1 MNDPYK
7 RDNFGCFLAFML
19 LLFATYVSILFS
31 VVAYGFPLFFM
42 CHNTIANMPGTF
54 AFNSDEVFLCLLLRA
69 FATPWLESSP
79 SVPNPQKNERKHYLA
94 RQKETNHFAATTHG
108 EPQEFPHFSPDIA
121 IIAQGDSEACSVQN
135 IYVEGSNSVHD
146 HHPSPSI
153 TTNHHPSPS
162 MTIQEQAKTEG
173 A

>member
-1 MNDPYK
+1 
-7 RDNFGCFLAFML
+7 ML

-31 VVAYGFPLFFM
+31 VVAYGFPLFFT

-54 AFNSDEVFLCLLLRA
+54 AFNSGEVFLCLLLRA

-94 RQKETNHFAATTHG
+94 RQTETNHFAATTHG

-121 IIAQGDSEACSVQN
+121 IIAQGDSEACPLQH
-135 IYVEGSNSVHD
+135 IFFEGNSVHD
-146 HHPSPSI
+146 HHLSPFI
-153 TTNHHPSPS
+153 TDHHPLPS
-162 MTIQEQAKTEG
+162 MTVRDQPRPSMNIQQEAKTEG
-173 A
+173 LWKNTTMK